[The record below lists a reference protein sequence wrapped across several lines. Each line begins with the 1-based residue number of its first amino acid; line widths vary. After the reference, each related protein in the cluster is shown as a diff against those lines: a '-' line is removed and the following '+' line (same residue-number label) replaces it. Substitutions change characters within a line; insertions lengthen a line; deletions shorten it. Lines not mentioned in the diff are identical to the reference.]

1 MELQRKEAWRCSAGR
16 FDAIVIG
23 AGFSGLYALHR
34 LRELGLAAVIIER
47 ADNVGGTWLFNRYPG
62 ARCDI
67 ESIEYS
73 YSFSDEIQQEWVWT
87 ETMPA
92 QPEIEAYLNFV
103 ADRLDLRRDIRFNTN
118 VVSMTF
124 DEDAPDW
131 TVETEAGESFTAPFV
146 VAAAGILS
154 APLEPDIAG
163 MDTFAGTSLFTSR
176 WPRHDVDLTGKRVG
190 VIGTGSTGVQLIPV
204 VAKEAAH
211 LTVFQRS
218 PAYTLPWKVRAFEP
232 GELDEMKADYREIR
246 AAQREHPIGAA
257 RLSAF
262 SVMFEMMA
270 NPPLKTAS
278 REDQLRAV
286 EQNGVMGALSW
297 GDVFFDIESSQMAA
311 KLYGE
316 AVGRIV
322 TDSDTAASLTPTH
335 PFGCKRP
342 IIDQGYYETF
352 NRDNVTLVDL
362 RKGAIRAVTPTGIDT
377 EQGSYDLDV
386 IIYATGF
393 DAMTGALSRIDIRG
407 RDGMSLKDF
416 WADEGPLCYLGLAV
430 AGFPNL
436 FIVQAPGSP
445 APASNFVAAL
455 EQHVEWIGDCITY
468 LRDQATTAPSRRCP
482 RRSRNGSSTPRP
494 SSRRRCSSIRPATPG
509 TTAETCPARNG
520 CTWATPAESRS
531 IAGGATRSPTPAT
544 QVSSSR
550 DEDVGTRL
558 SHRPGFRRCAAARA
572 CRVEKLRRLGAVV
585 ADRRSP
591 ARRGG
596 ARRTGAVRYDA
607 DGAAAEAGAHAGIV
621 RGRGRGAL
629 GARCRARPYRPGTL
643 EGQVDSPP
651 QARAG

>member
-1 MELQRKEAWRCSAGR
+1 MSGGR

-34 LRELGLAAVIIER
+34 LRELALRAIVVER
-47 ADNVGGTWLFNRYPG
+47 ADQVGGTWLFNRYPG

-118 VVSMTF
+118 VASMAF
-124 DEDAPDW
+124 DEDETTW
-131 TVETEAGESFTAPFV
+131 TVKTEAGESFTAPFV

-154 APLEPDIAG
+154 APLEPDIDG
-163 MDTFAGTSLFTSR
+163 MDTFEGTSLFTSR
-176 WPRHDVDLTGKRVG
+176 WPRGDVDLSGKRVG
-190 VIGTGSTGVQLIPV
+190 VVGTGSTGVQLIPV
-204 VAKEAAH
+204 VAEQAGH

-218 PAYTLPWKVRAFEP
+218 PAYTLPWLVREFES
-232 GELDEMKADYREIR
+232 GELDEMKARYGEIR
-246 AAQREHPIGAA
+246 AAQRDHPIGAA

-278 REDQLRAV
+278 RDEQLRAI
-286 EQNGVMGALSW
+286 EENGVVGALSW
-297 GDVFFDIESSQMAA
+297 GDVFFDIESNRMAA

-322 TDSDTAASLTPTH
+322 SDQETAASLTPTH

-342 IIDQGYYETF
+342 IIDQGYYRTY
-352 NRDNVTLVDL
+352 NRDNVSLVDL
-362 RKGAIRAVTPTGIDT
+362 RDGPIRAVTPTGIDT
-377 EQGSYDLDV
+377 EQGSHELDV

-407 RDGMSLKDF
+407 RDGVALKDF
-416 WADEGPLCYLGLAV
+416 WAAEGPLSYLGLAV

-455 EQHVEWIGDCITY
+455 EQHVEWIGDCIIHMRTNGY
-468 LRDQATTAPSRRCP
+468 RTIEAQPEAQQDWIEHITSLVAPTVLVHPTCRSWYNGGNVPGKKQMYMGYTGGIPEYRKRC
-482 RRSRNGSSTPRP
+482 
-494 SSRRRCSSIRPATPG
+494 
-509 TTAETCPARNG
+509 
-520 CTWATPAESRS
+520 
-531 IAGGATRSPTPAT
+531 
-544 QVSSSR
+544 
-550 DEDVGTRL
+550 DEV
-558 SHRPGFRRCAAARA
+558 
-572 CRVEKLRRLGAVV
+572 
-585 ADRRSP
+585 
-591 ARRGG
+591 
-596 ARRTGAVRYDA
+596 
-607 DGAAAEAGAHAGIV
+607 AEAGYAGFKL
-621 RGRGRGAL
+621 A
-629 GARCRARPYRPGTL
+629 
-643 EGQVDSPP
+643 
-651 QARAG
+651 